1 MHTLLI
7 AKSLSLFQT
16 LWCSL
21 CCPACLCYLGADLPE
36 LIASNSNSDSW
47 SVPATSPCY
56 PMGSVAGSYELLNV
70 KSALA
75 TAVFLFAAACSQ
87 NASDFTP
94 PQNTAPEA
102 DVSCFLLLILQCVW
116 CTALSATLCSFP
128 RHLQQFL
135 SEVLQPSLLSWASP
149 RELRSWG
156 QLVSPLPNNLNS
168 LVHRLLSPC
177 RFFFWICTELVA
189 IVLLFFPYW
198 PFFTRIPGFS
208 VRAVRERFLHLVLI
222 VLFCSS
228 SNPRSAV

>member
-1 MHTLLI
+1 ML
-7 AKSLSLFQT
+7 
-16 LWCSL
+16 
-21 CCPACLCYLGADLPE
+21 
-36 LIASNSNSDSW
+36 
-47 SVPATSPCY
+47 VTSP
-56 PMGSVAGSYELLNV
+56 P
-70 KSALA
+70 
-75 TAVFLFAAACSQ
+75 
-87 NASDFTP
+87 P

-116 CTALSATLCSFP
+116 CMALSTTLYSFP

-228 SNPRSAV
+228 SSNPRSAV